1 MKKIFL
7 ALLFMVSVFIQGCTQ
22 GSDSSK
28 TSVLLVLYS
37 YPTHWFD
44 DEALIS
50 LSDSIDGDFVTI
62 INPDN
67 GVGYSKS
74 ETFVEGIEYLHSL
87 HFKVIGYIY
96 TLYGSRDKEEI
107 YDEIDRYAEFYSPEH
122 LEGIFFDEVELSTSE
137 NESYMKDIASYAR
150 QKGFNLIAINPGS
163 AVNQSIVDENFYDI
177 IMTYENPYSS
187 YVEYTNTLLS
197 SSKTKQ
203 ALAVYDVPEM
213 VSFLDEVKKAKSM
226 HFDYIYFTIDGD
238 PNPWDSVYNF
248 LK

>member
-28 TSVLLVLYS
+28 TSVMLVLYS

-50 LSDSIDGDFVTI
+50 LSNNIDGDFVTI

-87 HFKVIGYIY
+87 HSKVIGYIY
-96 TLYGSRDKEEI
+96 TQYGSRDKEEI

-122 LEGIFFDEVELSTSE
+122 LEGIFFDEVELKTVE
-137 NESYMKDIASYAR
+137 NERYMKDIASYAR
-150 QKGFNLIAINPGS
+150 QKGFDLIALNPGS
-163 AVNQSIVDENFYDI
+163 EVKQSIVDENFYDI
-177 IMTYENPYSS
+177 LLTYEDTYANYINHKNSMNSS
-187 YVEYTNTLLS
+187 E
-197 SSKTKQ
+197 KTKQ
-203 ALAVYDVPEM
+203 ALAVYGCPDLPSFVDDVQR
-213 VSFLDEVKKAKSM
+213 AKSM
-226 HFDYIYFTIDGD
+226 QFDYIYFTIDD
-238 PNPWDSVYNF
+238 KPNPWDSVYNF